1 MNSLRWL
8 HNLIKNLIRSN
19 TLREYDKI
27 IQEQINEG
35 IIGKVSETK
44 TSEKETEFY
53 LPHRPVIWESAEATK
68 IKIVYD
74 ASAKPNKDS
83 VSLNECLETG
93 PPLQNSL
100 WDILIRSR
108 FRPILLCGDTEKTFL
123 QTRIREFERDELR
136 FYWVKYSDPSV
147 IEINRF
153 TSLVFGLTQ
162 SPFILEGTLITNT
175 QPLLKLF
182 RRTYM

>member
-8 HNLIKNLIRSN
+8 HNLTKNLIRSN

-44 TSEKETEFY
+44 TSEKGKEFY
-53 LPHRPVIWESAEATK
+53 LPHRPVIRESAEATK
-68 IKIVYD
+68 IKIVHD

-83 VSLNECLETG
+83 VFLNECLETG

-100 WDILIRSR
+100 WDILIR
-108 FRPILLCGDTEKTFL
+108 
-123 QTRIREFERDELR
+123 
-136 FYWVKYSDPSV
+136 
-147 IEINRF
+147 
-153 TSLVFGLTQ
+153 
-162 SPFILEGTLITNT
+162 
-175 QPLLKLF
+175 
-182 RRTYM
+182 